1 MNPERAIL
9 ENLNLV
15 HPRMLT
21 ESVLRSD
28 MQLQLGAMSL
38 TDLRK
43 HLTALESKGQVVI
56 VTGEDVTRVKI
67 TADGQARIAE

>member
-9 ENLNLV
+9 EDLNLV
-15 HPRMLT
+15 HPRMLA

-28 MQLQLGAMSL
+28 MQIQLGAMSL

-43 HLTALESKGQVVI
+43 HLAALEAKEQIVVI
-56 VTGEDVTRVKI
+56 NGEDATRIKI
-67 TADGQARIAE
+67 TAAGQARLAE

>member
-15 HPRMLT
+15 HPRMLS

-28 MQLQLGAMSL
+28 MQIQLGAMSL

-43 HLTALESKGQVVI
+43 HLAALEAKGQVVI
-56 VTGEDVTRVKI
+56 VTGEDVTRIKI
-67 TADGQARIAE
+67 TAAGIARLAE

>member
-1 MNPERAIL
+1 MNPERVIL
-9 ENLNLV
+9 EGLQLV

-43 HLTALESKGQVVI
+43 HLSTLEAKGQVVI
-56 VTGEDVTRVKI
+56 VKGEDATRIKI
-67 TADGQARIAE
+67 TSDGIARLSE